1 MSFSKIPQRLIN
13 PWWGI
18 AHTVQIFQAAQF
30 LSNLGYGRYDK
41 AAFMKKLIFLL
52 LALSGCSLY
61 SQAQSIVGR
70 WQLVKQSNCVEDEM
84 GETDAETQALIDD
97 MKSRSGAAPQI
108 LEFKA
113 NNTGQESTKI
123 ISKKKSYN
131 SRSFMY
137 RYNESGLYF
146 LDKKS
151 KTIIEGFTV
160 EKLEGDSLII
170 SNASRVCETKIF
182 VRVK

>member
-1 MSFSKIPQRLIN
+1 
-13 PWWGI
+13 
-18 AHTVQIFQAAQF
+18 
-30 LSNLGYGRYDK
+30 
-41 AAFMKKLIFLL
+41 MKKLIIL
-52 LALSGCSLY
+52 LALTGYTLY
-61 SQAQSIVGR
+61 GQAQSIVGR
-70 WQLVKQSNCVEDEM
+70 WQLVKQSSCVDDEM
-84 GETDAETQALIDD
+84 ATDDDTQALVDD
-97 MKSRSGAAPQI
+97 MKSMSGAVPQV
-108 LEFKA
+108 LEFRD

-131 SRSFMY
+131 SKSFMY

-182 VRVK
+182 VRIK